1 MIKYQN
7 NNVENIFDKIE
18 LTSMFNGRY
27 HHSTCLMDSKYLV
40 VTGGC
45 KAGRLAEVYNILNNS
60 WRKLPNLNLYRAN
73 HASCSI
79 KSNIYLFGF
88 GNSNKSSK
96 TIESLSINDHS
107 ARWQLIQVNETI
119 DLSKKCFAY
128 PMSDN
133 RVLLLSPSWPK
144 TQWIFGKGNTF

>member
-1 MIKYQN
+1 MIKYQRN
-7 NNVENIFDKIE
+7 HARNTFDKVE
-18 LTSMFNGRY
+18 LTSMFNGRFC
-27 HHSTCLMDSKYLV
+27 HSTCLMDSKYLV

-45 KAGRLAEVYNILNNS
+45 KAGKSAEVFNTLNNS

-73 HASCSI
+73 HASYSI
-79 KSNIYLFGF
+79 CGKIHLFGF
-88 GNSNKSSK
+88 GCSNKSSK